1 MQGTMRSSGNSEAL
15 ELGHNATHTSP
26 FAADTAHGGLLAAT
40 SRPGFADFGAV
51 SQ

>member
-1 MQGTMRSSGNSEAL
+1 MRPTSNSEAL
-15 ELGHNATHTSP
+15 ELGYNAIQTSP

-40 SRPGFADFGAV
+40 SRPGFANFGAV